1 MGKRKLHN
9 TSYWQCD
16 WTGYPLKQ
24 AYCYFPTWTNGKL
37 VKKGSYCNWESVVAH
52 AQLLHADAP
61 EELERVR
68 EHVNHMC
75 GTVVSAAP
83 HFTHLSHIKSDG
95 QNLSMTEF
103 HKECTLMDQQITAVK
118 ILPNGDVFEVIVA
131 PEHFS
136 VYFAPYLHP
145 PYNGCLQPSH
155 FRSMRKKGQRG
166 PERDLTVWYYNT
178 KELPFNKAASDLFK
192 MQLYGDVLL
201 VQQSREACFLP
212 RERYISY
219 FKAQFEEGFS
229 KKRKRPAEVP
239 CMTTAQYQ
247 DVKGQIQDTLNR
259 YEEAVSAE
267 ALPPQQTAHV
277 RASTKSGRK
286 LGKAAAPSTH
296 GAPVPPPQVL
306 ATV

>member
-1 MGKRKLHN
+1 M
-9 TSYWQCD
+9 
-16 WTGYPLKQ
+16 
-24 AYCYFPTWTNGKL
+24 
-37 VKKGSYCNWESVVAH
+37 
-52 AQLLHADAP
+52 LLHQ
-61 EELERVR
+61 
-68 EHVNHMC
+68 NH
-75 GTVVSAAP
+75 
-83 HFTHLSHIKSDG
+83 L
-95 QNLSMTEF
+95 
-103 HKECTLMDQQITAVK
+103 
-118 ILPNGDVFEVIVA
+118 
-131 PEHFS
+131 
-136 VYFAPYLHP
+136 
-145 PYNGCLQPSH
+145 SH

-277 RASTKSGRK
+277 RAPTKSGRK
-286 LGKAAAPSTH
+286 LAKAAAPSTP

-306 ATV
+306 ATM